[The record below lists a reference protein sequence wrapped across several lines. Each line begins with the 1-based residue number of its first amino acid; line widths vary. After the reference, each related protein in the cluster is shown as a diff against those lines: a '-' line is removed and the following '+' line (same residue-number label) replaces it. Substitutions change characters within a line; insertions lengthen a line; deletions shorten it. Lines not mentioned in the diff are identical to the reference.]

1 MTTTPKPVHFLLLI
15 YVCLKTLVLAQDENQ
30 FIYNGFQGANLHLD
44 GLAQI
49 HPNGL
54 LQLTDTSVLR
64 TGHAFYQLPI
74 KFNDSLPQTL
84 SFSTNF
90 VFVMVPEYPDVS
102 GHGIAF
108 TISPSTNFTGAFESE
123 YLGLL
128 NPTNNG
134 LASNHLLAIEL
145 DTIKN
150 RGFNDI
156 DNNHVGID
164 VNNLTSNDSA
174 PASYYSSSEG
184 KNKTLKL
191 ISGNPIQV
199 WIDYDGMESLL
210 NVTLAPIPSPKPN
223 RPLLS
228 THIDLSPILLDP
240 MYVGFSSS
248 TGATATNH
256 YILGWSF
263 NKSGKAQSIEIS
275 KLPPFPHQRKP
286 RGKPG
291 ISILVSLVTTIII
304 LIIIIFGVVC
314 CVRRKKY
321 EEIQEDWEQ
330 EYGPQ
335 RFSYKDLYKATKGFQ
350 STELLGAGGF
360 GKVYRG
366 VLPSSKEL
374 IAVKKISHDSKQGMR
389 EFVAEIV
396 SMGRLRHRNLVRLLG
411 YCRRKGELLLV
422 YDYMPNG
429 SLDKKKYE
437 EIQEDWEQEYG
448 PQRFSYKDLYKAT
461 KGFQS
466 TELLGVGG
474 FGKVYRGVLPSSKEL
489 IAVKKISHDSRQ
501 GMREFVAEI
510 VSMGRLRHRN
520 LVRLLGYCR
529 RKGELLLVYDYMPNG
544 SLDKFLFGSEQELNW
559 VQRYQILRGVAS
571 ALQYLHEEWEQ
582 VVLHRD
588 VKASNVLL
596 DADLNG
602 RLGDF
607 GLARL
612 YDHGENLETTNVV
625 GTLGYLAPEFSRTG
639 QATTSTDV
647 YSFGAFMLEVACGRK
662 PIETRRLPEER
673 VLIDWVIENWKQG
686 AILETS
692 DPRLRGEY
700 LKEEMELVLKLGLF
714 CSHTNAAVRPSM
726 RQVVQYLDGD
736 ALFPNDILLDIVGI
750 STLGVRNEASPE
762 FVSFPSSVLKG
773 FHDSASSSLLHSG
786 R

>member
-1 MTTTPKPVHFLLLI
+1 MTTTPKPVHFLLLF

-150 RGFNDI
+150 R
-156 DNNHVGID
+156 
-164 VNNLTSNDSA
+164 
-174 PASYYSSSEG
+174 
-184 KNKTLKL
+184 KNETLKL

-240 MYVGFSSS
+240 
-248 TGATATNH
+248 
-256 YILGWSF
+256 IF

-366 VLPSSKEL
+366 S
-374 IAVKKISHDSKQGMR
+374 
-389 EFVAEIV
+389 
-396 SMGRLRHRNLVRLLG
+396 
-411 YCRRKGELLLV
+411 RKFP
-422 YDYMPNG
+422 MIQ
-429 SLDKKKYE
+429 DK
-437 EIQEDWEQEYG
+437 G
-448 PQRFSYKDLYKAT
+448 
-461 KGFQS
+461 
-466 TELLGVGG
+466 
-474 FGKVYRGVLPSSKEL
+474 
-489 IAVKKISHDSRQ
+489 
-501 GMREFVAEI
+501 
-510 VSMGRLRHRN
+510 
-520 LVRLLGYCR
+520 
-529 RKGELLLVYDYMPNG
+529 
-544 SLDKFLFGSEQELNW
+544 
-559 VQRYQILRGVAS
+559 
-571 ALQYLHEEWEQ
+571 
-582 VVLHRD
+582 
-588 VKASNVLL
+588 
-596 DADLNG
+596 
-602 RLGDF
+602 
-607 GLARL
+607 
-612 YDHGENLETTNVV
+612 
-625 GTLGYLAPEFSRTG
+625 
-639 QATTSTDV
+639 
-647 YSFGAFMLEVACGRK
+647 
-662 PIETRRLPEER
+662 
-673 VLIDWVIENWKQG
+673 
-686 AILETS
+686 
-692 DPRLRGEY
+692 
-700 LKEEMELVLKLGLF
+700 
-714 CSHTNAAVRPSM
+714 
-726 RQVVQYLDGD
+726 
-736 ALFPNDILLDIVGI
+736 
-750 STLGVRNEASPE
+750 
-762 FVSFPSSVLKG
+762 
-773 FHDSASSSLLHSG
+773 
-786 R
+786 